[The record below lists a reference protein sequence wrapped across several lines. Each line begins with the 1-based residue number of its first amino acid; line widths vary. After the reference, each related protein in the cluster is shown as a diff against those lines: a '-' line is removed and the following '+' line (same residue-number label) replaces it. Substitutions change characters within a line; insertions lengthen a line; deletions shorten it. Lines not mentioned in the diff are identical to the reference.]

1 VCIVYFVSYIYT
13 NLYFTSVPLKN
24 MFIALLIYFIWVFV
38 MISFTTMIST
48 IFKSQSIIGIIS
60 IVILLLWVMVG
71 GVHPTIDLLSPA
83 SMSNYAMEMLILGS
97 VQSKFIWSLFINLGW
112 ILLTIY
118 CTYYWTKNKKF
129 AFGNE

>member
-1 VCIVYFVSYIYT
+1 QGDKESGMLAFILTKPVSIGSYIASKLVANYLVVAGSVCIGYFVSYIYT

-71 GVHPTIDLLSPA
+71 
-83 SMSNYAMEMLILGS
+83 
-97 VQSKFIWSLFINLGW
+97 
-112 ILLTIY
+112 
-118 CTYYWTKNKKF
+118 
-129 AFGNE
+129 